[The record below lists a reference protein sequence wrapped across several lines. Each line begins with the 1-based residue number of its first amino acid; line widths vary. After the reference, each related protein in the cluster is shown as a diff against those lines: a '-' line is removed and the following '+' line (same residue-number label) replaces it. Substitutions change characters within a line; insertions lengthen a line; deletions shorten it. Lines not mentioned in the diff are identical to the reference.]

1 MAKCQRYLFYKHET
15 KTMNVLSVIFS
26 IFFTLLLTGCTTVL
40 IGGAGAGGYAV
51 GTDERP
57 IGVISE
63 DIAITTSVK
72 AALIKDEQI
81 EAFDINVDTYR
92 SVVTLHGHVKNS
104 SQLNRAIQLAR
115 TVKGVKNVISKLAV
129 IN

>member
-40 IGGAGAGGYAV
+40 IGGAGAGGYVV

-57 IGVISE
+57 VGVISE
-63 DIAITTSVK
+63 DIAITASVK
-72 AALIKDEQI
+72 ATLIKDEQI

-92 SVVTLHGHVKNS
+92 SVVTLHGDVKNS

>member
-1 MAKCQRYLFYKHET
+1 MAKWQYYLFYKHEI

-63 DIAITTSVK
+63 DIAITASVK
-72 AALIKDEQI
+72 ATLIKDEKI
-81 EAFDINVDTYR
+81 EAFNINVDTYR
-92 SVVTLHGHVKNS
+92 SVVTLAGHVKNS

>member
-1 MAKCQRYLFYKHET
+1 MAKWQYYLFYKHEI

-26 IFFTLLLTGCTTVL
+26 IFFTLLLTGCATVL

-63 DIAITTSVK
+63 DIAITASVK
-72 AALIKDEQI
+72 ASLIKDEKI
-81 EAFDINVDTYR
+81 EAFNINVDTYR
-92 SVVTLHGHVKNS
+92 SVVTLAGHVKNS

>member
-1 MAKCQRYLFYKHET
+1 MAKWQYYLFYKHEI

-63 DIAITTSVK
+63 DIAITASVK
-72 AALIKDEQI
+72 ASLIKDEKI
-81 EAFDINVDTYR
+81 EAFNINVDTYR
-92 SVVTLHGHVKNS
+92 SVVTLAGHVKNR

>member
-40 IGGAGAGGYAV
+40 IGGAGAGGYVV

-57 IGVISE
+57 VGVISE

-92 SVVTLHGHVKNS
+92 SVVTLHGDVKNS

>member
-1 MAKCQRYLFYKHET
+1 MAKWQYYLFYKHEI

-63 DIAITTSVK
+63 DIAITASVK
-72 AALIKDEQI
+72 ASLIKDEKI
-81 EAFDINVDTYR
+81 EAFNINVDTYR
-92 SVVTLHGHVKNS
+92 SVVTLAGHVKNS

>member
-1 MAKCQRYLFYKHET
+1 
-15 KTMNVLSVIFS
+15 MNVLSVIFS

-63 DIAITTSVK
+63 DIAITASVK
-72 AALIKDEQI
+72 ATLIKDEQI